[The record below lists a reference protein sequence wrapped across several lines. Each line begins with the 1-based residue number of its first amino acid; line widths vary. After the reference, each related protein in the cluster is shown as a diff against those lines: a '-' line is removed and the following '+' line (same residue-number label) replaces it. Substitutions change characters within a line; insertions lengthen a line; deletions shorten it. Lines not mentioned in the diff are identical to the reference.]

1 MFTLIK
7 NYVEKMTIEDVNN
20 YALKN
25 DIHLSK
31 DELEFTY
38 KFIKKNYEVL
48 YANPNIDLSKFKS
61 HYSDENYIKINKL
74 IEKTRKKYTS
84 I

>member
-20 YALKN
+20 YALNN
-25 DIHLSK
+25 DINLSK
-31 DELEFTY
+31 EELSFTY
-38 KFIKKNYEVL
+38 KFIKKNYEIL

-61 HYSDENYIKINKL
+61 HYSDENYLKINKL
-74 IEKTRKKYTS
+74 IEKVRKKYTS

>member
-25 DIHLSK
+25 DIHLSN

-48 YANPNIDLSKFKS
+48 YTNPNIDLSKFKS

-74 IEKTRKKYTS
+74 IEKARKKYTS

>member
-20 YALKN
+20 YALNN
-25 DIHLSK
+25 DINLSK
-31 DELEFTY
+31 EELSFTY
-38 KFIKKNYEVL
+38 KFIKKNYEIL

-61 HYSDENYIKINKL
+61 HYSDENYLKINKL
-74 IEKTRKKYTS
+74 IEKVRNLNF
-84 I
+84 